1 MVALLRWLA
10 GRLAVIPWLLKTF
23 GGLAVLIP
31 IAFILK
37 LVGLPVLMVLG
48 VLALPVLFVLFVLG
62 LPIFLVLLVGGGL
75 MALVFFVLSIG
86 LIALKVFIFVVL
98 PIMLV
103 FKLFQWIFRGS
114 NGGTPP
120 ATEHPQE

>member
-10 GRLAVIPWLLKTF
+10 GRLAVIPWLLKTV

-31 IAFILK
+31 IAFVLK
-37 LVGLPVLMVLG
+37 LVGLPVLIVLG

-62 LPIFLVLLVGGGL
+62 LPIFLVVLVGGGL
-75 MALVFFVLSIG
+75 MALLFFALSIG
-86 LIALKVFIFVVL
+86 MVALKVFIFVVL
-98 PIMLV
+98 PIVLV
-103 FKLFQWIFRGS
+103 FKLFQWIFRGT

-120 ATEHPQE
+120 SAERPQE